1 VDQHVKIMQA
11 LVEQQ
16 TGNDPAPRRVLEH
29 RVRQR
34 VLELADRLNDHGLGL
49 EETAGR
55 LGVNPRTLRH
65 WDRCLRQPD
74 AGIAVLGRPRAAAAP
89 PEQQAVRE
97 HLQVNGPGVSVPTLR
112 VQFPDLARA
121 ELTRLTKAYRQVW
134 RVEHRCELQ
143 VLHWQAPG
151 TVWAMDFA
159 KAPALID
166 GLYPYLLAVRD
177 LASGKQLLWRPVRAE
192 TAAVVRAEL
201 VPLFLA
207 YGAPW
212 ILKSDNGPAF
222 RADAL
227 KGFLRQWSVFTLFSP
242 PHTPSYNGAIEAAIG
257 SLKTRTQRLATVAGH
272 PELWTS
278 GLAEAA
284 RQEANETARPRR
296 LHGATPNEVWEAR
309 PRLSAAGREE
319 FVARARRYQAE
330 AREAQGPLPEG
341 EVTHWTEAAADRAAF
356 HRALVAHDL
365 LLFTRSRATR
375 MIRVSVSQELGVC

>member
-1 VDQHVKIMQA
+1 MQA

-16 TGNDPAPRRVLEH
+16 TGDDPAPRRVLEH

-49 EETAGR
+49 EETASR

-112 VQFPDLARA
+112 LQFPDLARA
-121 ELTRLTKAYRQVW
+121 ELTRLAKAYRQVW

-166 GLYPYLLAVRD
+166 GIYPYLLAVRD

-192 TAAVVRAEL
+192 SAAVVRVEL
-201 VPLFLA
+201 TSLFMA
-207 YGAPW
+207 FGAPW
-212 ILKSDNGPAF
+212 LLKSDNGPAF
-222 RADAL
+222 RADAT
-227 KGFLRQWSVFTLFSP
+227 KRFLGTWGVFTLFSP
-242 PHTPSYNGAIEAAIG
+242 PHTPSYNGGIEAAIG
-257 SLKTRTQRLATVAGH
+257 SLKTRTQRLAASAGH
-272 PELWTS
+272 PDRWTS
-278 GLAEAA
+278 GLTEAA
-284 RQEANETARPRR
+284 RVEANATARPRR
-296 LHGATPNEVWEAR
+296 LHGASPDAVWDTR
-309 PRLSAAGREE
+309 QRLSAVDREA
-319 FVARARRYQAE
+319 FAARARRYQAE
-330 AREAQGPLPEG
+330 ARAEQGPLAPEQQ
-341 EVTHWTEAAADRAAF
+341 THWTEAAADRVAF

-365 LLFTRSRATR
+365 ILFSRRSIPARIERLKTANK
-375 MIRVSVSQELGVC
+375 G